1 MDARS
6 FLGIEPTADPR
17 RWRLPVTPGLCSFSG
32 NLFGGAALGAGIEAM
47 EQVTGRSVLWA
58 TAQYISYT
66 PADTVVELE
75 VVVPAQGN
83 VVSQA
88 RVIGRVGDTEVFT
101 VSGAMGSRPG
111 MGEHR
116 FADRPL
122 VRRPMDCPER
132 QVRIPGQKSINQHLE
147 MRVAK
152 GRSWDELDGAPTG
165 DGRTALWA
173 RMPGV
178 DVMSASALAIL
189 GDWVPHGVAQ
199 ALGQQSGGSSLDN
212 TLRVVKLV
220 PTEWV
225 LLDIRVHAVH
235 DGFAHGAVYQWAM
248 DGTLLATA
256 SQSVKV
262 RYPSDPS

>member
-1 MDARS
+1 MDASS

-17 RWRLPVTPGLCSFSG
+17 RWRLPVTPSLCSFSG

-47 EQVTGRSVLWA
+47 ERVTGRTSLWA
-58 TAQYISYT
+58 TAQYLAYA
-66 PADTVVELE
+66 PNGTVLDLE

-88 RVIGRVGDTEVFT
+88 RVIGRAGDTEVFT
-101 VSGAMGSRPG
+101 VSGALGSRPG
-111 MGEHR
+111 TGEHR

-122 VRRPMDCPER
+122 VPRPLDCPVR
-132 QVRIPGQKSINQHLE
+132 QLRMPEQQSINQHLE
-147 MRVAK
+147 MRVAR
-152 GRSWDELDGAPTG
+152 GRSLAELDGTPTA

-173 RMPGV
+173 RMPGI
-178 DVMSASALAIL
+178 DIMSASALAIL
-189 GDWVPHGVAQ
+189 GDWVPFGVGQ

-212 TLRVVKLV
+212 TLRVVTLV

-225 LLDIRVHAVH
+225 LLDIRVHAISN
-235 DGFAHGAVYQWAM
+235 GFAHGVVYQWAT

-262 RYPSDPS
+262 RYPSDPA